1 MKQCI
6 RCLISGRVQ
15 GVFFRVSARSKAA
28 RWGITGYATNLP
40 DGRVE
45 VLACG
50 ESDALEAMKAWLE
63 HGPPGARVDR
73 VECQPVSTDVPDNF
87 GVG

>member
-15 GVFFRVSARSKAA
+15 GVFFRVSARSEAT
-28 RWGITGYATNLP
+28 RLDITGHATNLS

-50 ESDALEAMKAWLE
+50 EPDALEAMKDWLE
-63 HGPPGARVDR
+63 HGPPGGRVDR
-73 VECQPVSTDVPDNF
+73 VECQPVSVDAPDNF
-87 GVG
+87 RVG

>member
-6 RCLISGRVQ
+6 QCVINGRVQ
-15 GVFFRVSARSKAA
+15 GVFFRVSARSEAM
-28 RWGITGYATNLP
+28 RLGITGHASNLP

-50 ESDALEAMKAWLE
+50 EPDALEEMKAWLE
-63 HGPPGARVDR
+63 HGPPGGRVDR
-73 VECQPVSTDVPDNF
+73 VECQPVSVDVPDNF
-87 GVG
+87 RVG